1 MSTKFDRFMSI
12 ASKAAVFMSK
22 PTAWTNIELHFT
34 GDQYFSELLTAFRH
48 AKKHIQIETYIFNI
62 DTVTRMLLE
71 ELTKARERGVRIQL
85 LVDGFGSFMS
95 IPALDDFCKRHD
107 IEFRVYQPLPLSSY
121 GSGRTL
127 WTFIL
132 NFFRMFR
139 KLNRRN
145 HRKTVLIDH
154 KIGFVGSMNW
164 THVHSRK
171 AYGHRAWRDTAV
183 RVEGDL
189 VEILSHAF
197 KVSWYRA
204 LKLAFKRF
212 RKKPPL
218 LKGYDPRKS
227 LIRLNT
233 SLRDRWRLH
242 HDLLHRIRS
251 AKQRVQ
257 LTTAYFLPH
266 RSLMQALRQAV
277 LRGVQVEVI
286 VPGPSDA
293 PIVKWAAF
301 ELAHKLL
308 KSGVKIYEYQTTI
321 LHAKVVLI
329 DDWATV
335 GSTNLNYRSF
345 LHDLEVEVVLTDASA
360 LKLLENQFRQDKE
373 NSQAFDE
380 KMYKSVSW
388 PRRLLYRLAFRI
400 RYLL

>member
-1 MSTKFDRFMSI
+1 MKPNTW
-12 ASKAAVFMSK
+12 SKV
-22 PTAWTNIELHFT
+22 ELIFS
-34 GDQYFSELLTAFRH
+34 GDEYFSELIASFRQ
-48 AKKHIQIETYIFNI
+48 AKRHIQIETYIFNI
-62 DTVTRMLLE
+62 DTVTRGLLE
-71 ELTKARERGVRIQL
+71 ELIKARERGVRIQL

-95 IPALDDFCKRHD
+95 IPALADFCERHG
-107 IEFRVYQPLPLSSY
+107 IEFRVYQPFPLSAY

-127 WTFIL
+127 WSFMINFI
-132 NFFRMFR
+132 RMFR

-145 HRKTVLIDH
+145 HRKTVVIDH
-154 KIGFVGSMNW
+154 QIGFVGSMNW

-171 AYGHRAWRDTAV
+171 VYGNKAWRDAAV
-183 RVEGDL
+183 KVEGEL
-189 VEILSHAF
+189 IEILSHAF

-227 LIRLNT
+227 PVRLNT

-242 HDLLHRIRS
+242 HDLLLRIRR
-251 AKQRVQ
+251 AEKRVQ

-266 RSLMQALRQAV
+266 RSLMRALRHAV
-277 LRGVQVEVI
+277 HRGVKVEVI

-301 ELAHKLL
+301 ELAHKLF
-308 KSGVKIYEYQTTI
+308 KAGVKIYEYQKSNM
-321 LHAKVVLI
+321 HAKVVMI

-345 LHDLEVEVVLTDASA
+345 FHDLEVEVVLNNPES
-360 LKLLENQFRQDKE
+360 LQLLEKQFDQDKE
-373 NSQAFDE
+373 NSQIFDQ
-380 KMYKSVSW
+380 KMFDSISW
-388 PRRLLYRLAFRI
+388 PRRILYRLAFRV

>member
-1 MSTKFDRFMSI
+1 
-12 ASKAAVFMSK
+12 MSK
-22 PTAWTNIELHFT
+22 PNDWTNIELLLS
-34 GDQYFSELLTAFRH
+34 GDQYFSELLTAFRQ
-48 AKKHIQIETYIFNI
+48 AEKHIQIETYIFNI
-62 DTVTRMLLE
+62 DTVTRVLLE
-71 ELTKARERGVRIQL
+71 ELVRARERGVRVQL
-85 LVDGFGSFMS
+85 LIDGFGSFLS
-95 IPALDDFCKRHD
+95 IETLEDFCSRHD
-107 IEFRVYQPLPLSSY
+107 IEFRVYQPLPFSSY
-121 GSGRTL
+121 GSGRTV
-127 WTFIL
+127 WSFIL

-145 HRKTVLIDH
+145 HRKTVVVDH
-154 KIGFVGSMNW
+154 KTAFVGSMNW
-164 THVHSRK
+164 TYVHSRK
-171 AYGHRAWRDTAV
+171 AYGNKAWRDTAV
-183 RVEGDL
+183 KAQGPV

-218 LKGYDPRKS
+218 LKNYDPRKS

-242 HDLLHRIRS
+242 HDLLYRIRR
-251 AKQRVQ
+251 AERRVL

-266 RSLMQALRQAV
+266 RSLMQALRGAV
-277 LRGVQVEVI
+277 QRGVQVEVV

-301 ELAHKLL
+301 ELAHKLF
-308 KSGVKIYEYQTTI
+308 KAGVKIYEYQTTI
-321 LHAKVVLI
+321 LHAKVVII

-345 LHDLEVEVVLTDASA
+345 LHDLEVEVVLTKPEA
-360 LKLLENQFRQDKE
+360 LKLLEDQFQQDVQ
-373 NSQAFDE
+373 NSVAFSK
-380 KMYKSVSW
+380 KMYESASW
-388 PRRLLYRLAFRI
+388 MRKIIYRLAFRL